1 MELIDLMLA
10 PLKIVVSSLNG
21 FLWGDIIL
29 FNVGETKIGLSLL
42 VLMLI
47 PAGVYF
53 CIKTRM
59 LSFRL
64 FPEMIRIVLKSKPTE
79 NKDSISGLQALF
91 IATASRV
98 GMGNLAGVVAA
109 ISFGG
114 PGAIFWMW
122 IAAII
127 GSNTAF
133 IESTLAQIYKE
144 KDPLYGGWRGGP
156 AYFMNR
162 MEVVVEAKYKDPF
175 ENSIEKNCDLISI
188 TEKKYYKKSSTF
200 RFCGILF
207 AISGLITWVGITQI
221 VSNSVS
227 ESFLNAFNLDPLYTS
242 IGMTVLGAIVL
253 FGKGRKDRIA
263 NVLNR
268 LVPIMA
274 ILYFTLTLFILV
286 KNIGLIPGM
295 FVEIFEQAL
304 GAKQVAAGGFGAV
317 LMQGV
322 KRGLFSNEAGS
333 GSAPCAAA
341 AADVEHPV
349 QQGLIQALGVFID
362 TLIICSC
369 TAFTMLL
376 APQSVREGKVGM
388 DLLQSCMD
396 YHIGSIGT
404 PLVAIILFLFSISTF
419 LGILFYARSNVAFLF
434 GDRMIAQDGYKIFA
448 LAMMFIGGMAQY
460 LFVWELGDL
469 GVALMTVF
477 NIIAIVPMSKIALDS
492 LREYEDIYISSKKVV
507 LEEK

>member
-1 MELIDLMLA
+1 MGFIDSLLS
-10 PLKIVVSSLNG
+10 PLKTTVSALNG
-21 FLWGDIIL
+21 FLWGDIVL
-29 FNVGETKIGLSLL
+29 FNVGKTSIGLSLL

-47 PAGVYF
+47 PTGLYY
-53 CIKTRM
+53 CYKTKM

-64 FPEMIRIVLKSKPTE
+64 FPEMIKIVLKSKISE
-79 NKDSISGLQALF
+79 DKEGISGLQALF

-109 ISFGG
+109 VSFGG

-133 IESTLAQIYKE
+133 VESTLAQIYKE

-162 MEVVVEAKYKDPF
+162 MEVIVESRKKDPF
-175 ENSIEKNCDLISI
+175 ERDLEIDSDIISKN
-188 TEKKYYKKSSTF
+188 EKKFYKKSSNF
-200 RFCGILF
+200 RICGVLF

-221 VSNSVS
+221 ISNSVS
-227 ESFLNAFNLDPLYTS
+227 ESFSNAFGIAPLYTS
-242 IGMTVLGAIVL
+242 IGMTVLGAVVL
-253 FGKGRKDRIA
+253 FGKRGKDEIVE
-263 NVLNR
+263 VLNKV
-268 LVPIMA
+268 VPIMA
-274 ILYFTLTLFILV
+274 TLYLILTIYILI
-286 KNIGLIPGM
+286 KNIGAVPGM
-295 FVEIFEQAL
+295 FAEIFQEAF
-304 GAKQVAAGGFGAV
+304 GAKQMVAGGFGAV

-341 AADVEHPV
+341 AADVEHPA

-362 TLIICSC
+362 TLLICSC

-376 APQSVREGKVGM
+376 APLSVREGKVGM
-388 DLLQSCMD
+388 DLLQSCMN

-404 PLVAIILFLFSISTF
+404 PLVALILFLFSFSTF
-419 LGILFYARSNVAFLF
+419 LGILFYARSNIAFLF
-434 GDRMIAQDGYKIFA
+434 GDTMKAQDAYKILA
-448 LAMMFIGGMAQY
+448 LIMLFVGGMAQY

-477 NIIAIVPMSKIALDS
+477 NIIAIVPLSKIALNS
-492 LREYEDIYISSKKVV
+492 LKDYEGIYIRKNKVAV
-507 LEEK
+507 EK

>member
-1 MELIDLMLA
+1 MGFIDSLLS
-10 PLKIVVSSLNG
+10 PLKTTVSALNG
-21 FLWGDIIL
+21 FLWGDIVL
-29 FNVGETKIGLSLL
+29 FNVGKTSIGLSLL

-47 PAGVYF
+47 PTGLYY
-53 CIKTRM
+53 CYKTKM
-59 LSFRL
+59 LSFIL
-64 FPEMIRIVLKSKPTE
+64 FPEMIKIVLKSKISE
-79 NKDSISGLQALF
+79 DKEGISGLQALF

-109 ISFGG
+109 VSFGG

-133 IESTLAQIYKE
+133 VESTLAQIYKE

-162 MEVVVEAKYKDPF
+162 MEVIVESRKKDPF
-175 ENSIEKNCDLISI
+175 ERDLEIDSDIISKN
-188 TEKKYYKKSSTF
+188 EKKFYKKSSNF
-200 RFCGILF
+200 RICGILF

-221 VSNSVS
+221 ISNSVS
-227 ESFLNAFNLDPLYTS
+227 ESFSNAFGIAPLYTS
-242 IGMTVLGAIVL
+242 IGMTVLGAVVL
-253 FGKGRKDRIA
+253 FGKRGKDEIVE
-263 NVLNR
+263 VLNKV
-268 LVPIMA
+268 VPIMA
-274 ILYFTLTLFILV
+274 TLYLILTIYILI
-286 KNIGLIPGM
+286 KNIGAVPGM
-295 FVEIFEQAL
+295 FAEIFQEAF
-304 GAKQVAAGGFGAV
+304 GAKQIVAGGFGAV

-341 AADVEHPV
+341 AADVEHPA

-362 TLIICSC
+362 TLLICSC

-376 APQSVREGKVGM
+376 APLSVREGKVGM
-388 DLLQSCMD
+388 DLLQSCMN

-404 PLVAIILFLFSISTF
+404 PLVALILFLFSFSTF
-419 LGILFYARSNVAFLF
+419 LGILFYARSNIAFLF
-434 GDRMIAQDGYKIFA
+434 GDTMKAQDAYKILA
-448 LAMMFIGGMAQY
+448 LIMLFVGGMAQY

-477 NIIAIVPMSKIALDS
+477 NIIAIVPLSKIALNS
-492 LREYEDIYISSKKVV
+492 LKDYEGIYIRKNKVAV
-507 LEEK
+507 EK

>member
-1 MELIDLMLA
+1 MGFIDSLLS
-10 PLKIVVSSLNG
+10 PLKTTVSALNG
-21 FLWGDIIL
+21 FLWGDIVL
-29 FNVGETKIGLSLL
+29 FNVGKTSIGLSLL

-47 PAGVYF
+47 PTGLYY
-53 CIKTRM
+53 CYKTKM

-64 FPEMIRIVLKSKPTE
+64 FPEMIKIVLKSKISE
-79 NKDSISGLQALF
+79 DKEGISGLQALF

-109 ISFGG
+109 VSFGG

-133 IESTLAQIYKE
+133 VESTLAQIYKE

-162 MEVVVEAKYKDPF
+162 MEVIVESRKKDPF
-175 ENSIEKNCDLISI
+175 ERDLEIDSDIISKN
-188 TEKKYYKKSSTF
+188 EKKFYKKSSNF
-200 RFCGILF
+200 RICGILF

-221 VSNSVS
+221 ISNSVS
-227 ESFLNAFNLDPLYTS
+227 ESFSNAFGIAPLYTS
-242 IGMTVLGAIVL
+242 IGMTVLGAVVL
-253 FGKGRKDRIA
+253 FGKRGKDEIVE
-263 NVLNR
+263 VLNKV
-268 LVPIMA
+268 VPIMA
-274 ILYFTLTLFILV
+274 TLYLILTIYILI
-286 KNIGLIPGM
+286 KNIGAVPGM
-295 FVEIFEQAL
+295 FAEIFQEAF
-304 GAKQVAAGGFGAV
+304 GAKQMVAGGFGAV

-341 AADVEHPV
+341 AADVEHPA

-362 TLIICSC
+362 TLLICSC

-376 APQSVREGKVGM
+376 APLSVREGKVGM
-388 DLLQSCMD
+388 DLLQSCMN

-404 PLVAIILFLFSISTF
+404 PLVALILFLFSFSTF
-419 LGILFYARSNVAFLF
+419 LGILFYARSNIAFLF
-434 GDRMIAQDGYKIFA
+434 GDTMKAQDAYKILA
-448 LAMMFIGGMAQY
+448 LIMLFVGGMAQY

-477 NIIAIVPMSKIALDS
+477 NIIAIVPLSKIALNS
-492 LREYEDIYISSKKVV
+492 LKDYEGIYIRKNKVAV
-507 LEEK
+507 EK

>member
-362 TLIICSC
+362 TLII
-369 TAFTMLL
+369 
-376 APQSVREGKVGM
+376 
-388 DLLQSCMD
+388 
-396 YHIGSIGT
+396 
-404 PLVAIILFLFSISTF
+404 
-419 LGILFYARSNVAFLF
+419 
-434 GDRMIAQDGYKIFA
+434 
-448 LAMMFIGGMAQY
+448 
-460 LFVWELGDL
+460 
-469 GVALMTVF
+469 
-477 NIIAIVPMSKIALDS
+477 
-492 LREYEDIYISSKKVV
+492 
-507 LEEK
+507 

>member
-1 MELIDLMLA
+1 MGFIDSLLS
-10 PLKIVVSSLNG
+10 PLKTTVSALNG
-21 FLWGDIIL
+21 FLWGDIVL
-29 FNVGETKIGLSLL
+29 FNVGKTSIGLSLL

-47 PAGVYF
+47 PTGLYY
-53 CIKTRM
+53 CYKTKM

-64 FPEMIRIVLKSKPTE
+64 FPEMIKIVLKSKISE
-79 NKDSISGLQALF
+79 DKEGISGLQALF

-109 ISFGG
+109 VSFGG

-162 MEVVVEAKYKDPF
+162 MEVIVESRKKDPF
-175 ENSIEKNCDLISI
+175 ERDLEIDSDIISKN
-188 TEKKYYKKSSTF
+188 EKKFYKKSSNF
-200 RFCGILF
+200 RICGILF

-221 VSNSVS
+221 ISNSVS
-227 ESFLNAFNLDPLYTS
+227 ESFSNAFGIAPLYTS
-242 IGMTVLGAIVL
+242 IGMTVLGAVVL
-253 FGKGRKDRIA
+253 FGKRGKDEIVE
-263 NVLNR
+263 VLNKV
-268 LVPIMA
+268 VPIMA
-274 ILYFTLTLFILV
+274 TLYLILTIYILI
-286 KNIGLIPGM
+286 KNIGAVPGM
-295 FVEIFEQAL
+295 FAEIFQEAF
-304 GAKQVAAGGFGAV
+304 GAKQIVAGGFGAV

-341 AADVEHPV
+341 AADVEHPA

-362 TLIICSC
+362 TLLICSC

-376 APQSVREGKVGM
+376 APLSVREGKVGM
-388 DLLQSCMD
+388 DLLQSCMN

-404 PLVAIILFLFSISTF
+404 PLVALILFLFSFSTF
-419 LGILFYARSNVAFLF
+419 LGILFYARSNIAFLF
-434 GDRMIAQDGYKIFA
+434 GDTMKAQDAYKILA
-448 LAMMFIGGMAQY
+448 LIMLFVGGMAQY

-477 NIIAIVPMSKIALDS
+477 NIIAIVPLSKIALNS
-492 LREYEDIYISSKKVV
+492 LKDYEGIYIRKNKVAV
-507 LEEK
+507 EK

>member
-1 MELIDLMLA
+1 MGFIDSLLS
-10 PLKIVVSSLNG
+10 PLKTTVSALNG
-21 FLWGDIIL
+21 FLWGDIVL
-29 FNVGETKIGLSLL
+29 FNVGKTSIGLSLL

-47 PAGVYF
+47 PTGLYY
-53 CIKTRM
+53 CYKTKM

-64 FPEMIRIVLKSKPTE
+64 FPEMIKIVLKSKISE
-79 NKDSISGLQALF
+79 DKEGISGLQALF

-109 ISFGG
+109 VSFGG

-133 IESTLAQIYKE
+133 VESTLAQIYNE

-162 MEVVVEAKYKDPF
+162 MEVIVESRKKDPF
-175 ENSIEKNCDLISI
+175 ERDLEIDSDIISKN
-188 TEKKYYKKSSTF
+188 EKKFYKKSSNF
-200 RFCGILF
+200 RICGILF

-221 VSNSVS
+221 ISNSVS
-227 ESFLNAFNLDPLYTS
+227 ESFSNAFGIAPLYTS
-242 IGMTVLGAIVL
+242 IGMTVLGAVVL
-253 FGKGRKDRIA
+253 FGKRGKDEIVE
-263 NVLNR
+263 VLNKV
-268 LVPIMA
+268 VPIMA
-274 ILYFTLTLFILV
+274 TLYLILTIYILI
-286 KNIGLIPGM
+286 KNIEAVPGM
-295 FVEIFEQAL
+295 FAEIFQEAF
-304 GAKQVAAGGFGAV
+304 GAKQIVAGGFGAV

-341 AADVEHPV
+341 AADVEHPA

-362 TLIICSC
+362 TLLICSC

-376 APQSVREGKVGM
+376 APLSVREGKVGM
-388 DLLQSCMD
+388 DLLQSCMN

-404 PLVAIILFLFSISTF
+404 PLVALILFLFSFSTF
-419 LGILFYARSNVAFLF
+419 LGILFYARSNIAFLF
-434 GDRMIAQDGYKIFA
+434 GDTMKAQDAYKILA
-448 LAMMFIGGMAQY
+448 LIMLFVGGMAQY

-477 NIIAIVPMSKIALDS
+477 NIIAIVPLSKIALNS
-492 LREYEDIYISSKKVV
+492 LKDYEGIYIRKNKVAV
-507 LEEK
+507 EK